1 MLVFLQIDPMN
12 LLGFLFR
19 RSNPRGPPEFKI
31 EMKQQNTQEK
41 EIPIQAMAVLNI
53 SKKHHPQHH
62 QPHDLPSWEQIKTFI
77 IQAENLV
84 SQEGMPWNPE
94 NIFVAM
100 LALLPFASPAQ
111 AELMNYIYWAYIH
124 NPHLLQ
130 VVEWTKRGPII
141 STNDSIHMSPPWSL
155 EGPSHPE

>member
-19 RSNPRGPPEFKI
+19 RSNPRGPSAFKI
-31 EMKQQNTQEK
+31 EMKQHNPQEK
-41 EIPIQAMAVLNI
+41 EIPIQTMAVLNI
-53 SKKHHPQHH
+53 SKKHHPWHH
-62 QPHDLPSWEQIKTFI
+62 QPHELPSWGQVKTFI

-100 LALLPFASPAQ
+100 LALLPFASPDQ
-111 AELMNYIYWAYIH
+111 AELMNHTYWAYIH
-124 NPHLLQ
+124 NPPSLH
-130 VVEWTKRGPII
+130 VVEQTKRRPII
-141 STNDSIHMSPPWSL
+141 STNDSIHMPPPWSL